1 MIGAE
6 PVIEKHRWLSPVW
19 LLPFIALLLAGGFH
33 LPAVDEQW
41 STHSHQL
48 CPGQRYLAGQD
59 PVALSGVAIGVQEL
73 ELAQDGRKI
82 AVLAKVDSRARP
94 SYARAPT
101 SGW

>member
-6 PVIEKHRWLSPVW
+6 PVIEKRRWLSPVW
-19 LLPFIALLLAGGFH
+19 LLPFIALLLAGGFIYQQWTTSGQLIRINFAQGNGI
-33 LPAVDEQW
+33 LPGK
-41 STHSHQL
+41 TQL
-48 CPGQRYLAGQD
+48 RYQ
-59 PVALSGVAIGVQEL
+59 GVAIGVVQEL

-94 SYARAPT
+94 LIRK